1 MKNTQLIASLLDFLG
16 ASPTPFHAV
25 KNMAAELNKAGFRQL
40 AEGDRWKLDEKNR
53 YYVIRGGSS
62 IIAFSS
68 AGCKPSEVGIHMVGA
83 HTDSPCLKIKPQPEI
98 VNNGYFQLGVE
109 VYGGA
114 LLNPWFDRDLS
125 MAGQV
130 TYLDRTDQIHD
141 TLLDY
146 REPIAVIPNL
156 AIHLDRDAN
165 KNRTVNPQKHLPAI
179 LFRHDKDEKPD
190 LRSMLLE
197 QIKAYEPDTDPKAV
211 LDFDLC
217 LYDSQP
223 PRVIGLNHEFVASA
237 RLDNLLS
244 CYIGLQ
250 SLIGCAGTLPSAL
263 VCNDHE
269 EVGSQSATGAQG
281 PFLHSVLERWCGSP
295 ENYQRAINRS
305 MLISADNAHGIH
317 PNYADRHDQ
326 NHGPLLN
333 GGPVIKIN
341 SNQRYA
347 TNAVTSAFYRKLCR
361 ENDIPVQVFVSR
373 TDLACGTTIGPLTAG
388 QVGIQTLDVGIPQFG
403 MHSVRETCGTQDI
416 DYLYRSLIAFY
427 GSDRLT

>member
-1 MKNTQLIASLLDFLG
+1 MKNTKLIASLLDFLG
-16 ASPTPFHAV
+16 ASPTPFHVV
-25 KNMAAELNKAGFRQL
+25 KNMAAELDKAGFQQL
-40 AEGDRWKLDEKNR
+40 SEGDRWQLDENNR

-68 AGCKPSEVGIHMVGA
+68 AGCKPSEAGIRMVGA

-98 VNNGYFQLGVE
+98 INNGYFQLGVE

-125 MAGQV
+125 MAGRV
-130 TYLDRTDQIHD
+130 TYLDRSDQIRN

-179 LFRHDKDEKPD
+179 LFRHDKGDKPD

-197 QIKAYEPDTDPKAV
+197 QIKSSEADADPEVV

-250 SLIGCAGTLPSAL
+250 SLIDCTGSLPSVL

-269 EVGSQSATGAQG
+269 EVGSQSTTGAQG
-281 PFLHSVLERWCGSP
+281 PFLHSVLERWCGPP
-295 ENYQRAINRS
+295 ENFQRAINRS
-305 MLISADNAHGIH
+305 ILISADNAHGIH
-317 PNYADRHDQ
+317 PNHADRHDQ

-333 GGPVIKIN
+333 SGPVIKIN

-373 TDLACGTTIGPLTAG
+373 TDLACGTTIGPLTAAE
-388 QVGIQTLDVGIPQFG
+388 VGVQTLDVGIPQFG
-403 MHSVRETCGTQDI
+403 MHSVRETCGTEDI

-427 GSDRLT
+427 GSERLI

>member
-1 MKNTQLIASLLDFLG
+1 MKNTKLISTLLDFLG

-25 KNMAAELNKAGFRQL
+25 KNMSADLDKAGFRQL
-40 AEGDRWKLDEKNR
+40 SEGDRWQLDENDR

-68 AGCKPSEVGIHMVGA
+68 AGCKPSEAGIRMVGA

-98 VNNGYFQLGVE
+98 INNGYFQLGVE

-125 MAGQV
+125 MAGRV
-130 TYLDRTDQIHD
+130 TYLDRSDQIRN

-179 LFRHDKDEKPD
+179 LFRHDKGDKPD

-197 QIKAYEPDTDPKAV
+197 QIKSSEADADPEVV

-250 SLIGCAGTLPSAL
+250 SLIDCTGSLPSVL

-281 PFLHSVLERWCGSP
+281 PFLHSVLERWCGPP
-295 ENYQRAINRS
+295 ENFQRAINRS
-305 MLISADNAHGIH
+305 MLISADNAHGIL
-317 PNYADRHDQ
+317 PNHADRHDQ

-333 GGPVIKIN
+333 SGPVIKIN

-373 TDLACGTTIGPLTAG
+373 TDLACGTTIGPLTAAEG
-388 QVGIQTLDVGIPQFG
+388 GVQTLDVGIPQFG
-403 MHSVRETCGTQDI
+403 MHSVRETCGTEDI

-427 GSDRLT
+427 GSERLI